1 MKNDTDWLLYLF
13 VQSELGLFFTKLSVN
28 TLVFVSELGG
38 LSTMDNI
45 IYIILH
51 EAVCN
56 IVRCVQIAKDIMIY
70 H

>member
-1 MKNDTDWLLYLF
+1 M
-13 VQSELGLFFTKLSVN
+13 N

-51 EAVCN
+51 EAVGN
-56 IVRCVQIAKDIMIY
+56 IVQCVQIAKDIMIY

>member
-1 MKNDTDWLLYLF
+1 MKNDIDWLLYLF
-13 VQSELGLFFTKLSVN
+13 VQSELGLFSNKLSVN
-28 TLVFVSELGG
+28 TLVFVPDLGE

-45 IYIILH
+45 TYIILY
-51 EAVCN
+51 EAVGN